1 MSVMTVDEAPIRVD
15 EADPAVAVVTI
26 DRADQKNA
34 MTLAMW
40 RRLGDVFEGLA
51 GREGL
56 RAVIL
61 TGAGGAFCAGADI
74 KEFGR
79 VRADKAAAAAY
90 AEAVHRANEAIL
102 HCPKATF
109 AAVSG
114 PAMGGGCGLALCC
127 DFRVADGS
135 AYFGIPAARL
145 GIVYDLVETAALLQA
160 VGAAR
165 AKEVLFTAKRYAG
178 AEALAAGLATH
189 LAEGEALAE
198 ARARAEAL
206 RASAPL
212 TIAGA
217 KAVLAALGPKPS
229 AEEVARVRGLQDAA
243 IASEDYAEGVRA
255 FGERRAPVFKGR

>member
-1 MSVMTVDEAPIRVD
+1 MTAHDAPIRLD
-15 EADPAVAVVTI
+15 DADPAVAVVTL
-26 DRADQKNA
+26 DRPDQKNA

-40 RRLGDVFEGLA
+40 RRLGDLFEDLA
-51 GREGL
+51 ARESL

-74 KEFGR
+74 KEFGT
-79 VRADKAAAAAY
+79 VRADAAQAAAY

-102 HCPKATF
+102 ACPKATF

-127 DFRVADGS
+127 DFRVADAS

-145 GIVYDLVETAALLQA
+145 GLVYDLAETGALLAA
-160 VGAAR
+160 VGVAR
-165 AKEVLFTAKRYAG
+165 AKEVLFTARRYAG
-178 AEALAAGLATH
+178 RDALEAGLATH
-189 LAEGEALAE
+189 LAEGDALTEAK
-198 ARARAEAL
+198 ARAEAL

-217 KAVLAALGPKPS
+217 KAVLAALAPKPTGS
-229 AEEVARVRGLQDAA
+229 EVAAIRAMQDAA
-243 IASEDYAEGVRA
+243 VGSEDYAEGVAA
-255 FGERRAPVFKGR
+255 FRERRDPAFKGR

>member
-1 MSVMTVDEAPIRVD
+1 MTDDDVPVRLDD
-15 EADPAVAVVTI
+15 ADPAVAVVTL
-26 DRADQKNA
+26 DRPDQRNA

-40 RRLGDVFEGLA
+40 RRLGEVFEDLA
-51 GREGL
+51 ARPEL

-74 KEFGR
+74 KEFGA
-79 VRADKAAAAAY
+79 VRADAASAARY

-102 HCPKATF
+102 GCPKAVF

-127 DFRVADGS
+127 DFRIADET

-145 GIVYDLVETAALLQA
+145 GLVYDLAETGALLAA
-160 VGAAR
+160 VGAAK
-165 AKEVLFTAKRYAG
+165 AKEVLFTAHRYPA
-178 AEALAAGLATH
+178 AEALQVGLATH
-189 LAEGEALAE
+189 LAPGDRALDD
-198 ARARAEAL
+198 ARARADAL

-217 KAVLAALGPKPS
+217 KSVLAALTPKPGD
-229 AEEVARVRGLQDAA
+229 AELAAIRAMQDAA
-243 IASEDYAEGVRA
+243 VSSEDYAEGVAA
-255 FGERRAPVFKGR
+255 FRERRAPVFKGR

>member
-1 MSVMTVDEAPIRVD
+1 MTDDDVPVRLDD
-15 EADPAVAVVTI
+15 ADPAVAVVTL
-26 DRADQKNA
+26 DRPDQRNA

-40 RRLGDVFEGLA
+40 RRLGEVFEDLA
-51 GREGL
+51 ARPEL

-74 KEFGR
+74 KEFGE
-79 VRADKAAAAAY
+79 VRADAASAARY

-102 HCPKATF
+102 GCPKAVF

-127 DFRVADGS
+127 DFRIADET

-145 GIVYDLVETAALLQA
+145 GLVYDLAETGALLAA
-160 VGAAR
+160 VGAAK
-165 AKEVLFTAKRYAG
+165 AKEVLFTAHRYPA
-178 AEALAAGLATH
+178 AEALQVGLATH
-189 LAEGEALAE
+189 LAPGDRALDD
-198 ARARAEAL
+198 ARARADAL

-217 KAVLAALGPKPS
+217 KSVLAALTPKPGD
-229 AEEVARVRGLQDAA
+229 AELAAIRAMQDAA
-243 IASEDYAEGVRA
+243 VSSEDYAEGVAA
-255 FGERRAPVFKGR
+255 FRERRAPVFKGR